1 MFLDNL
7 SLMQNKAV
15 QPELTHPFVDSI
27 TNKTCQEML
36 LKAVDAKNIP
46 QTKEREVTFTSW
58 KDDKL
63 HFTYLYIN
71 G

>member
-15 QPELTHPFVDSI
+15 QPELTHPLVDSL

-46 QTKEREVTFTSW
+46 QTKEREVTFLHPGRMSNYTS
-58 KDDKL
+58 
-63 HFTYLYIN
+63 HIYI
-71 G
+71 